1 MFHIGPMD
9 MTLNTILVGYI
20 GVTFVQKV
28 GYQFYLPRLHLSG
41 GHGVFLPLQH
51 EMAAPIMKL
60 FCLKLSAELMAALD
74 VYFFSARK
82 RRAKGAEMETPQA
95 SMGLSMGRYFLP
107 SRLGVCSGGALR
119 PQGQTPA
126 EIEFDAF

>member
-1 MFHIGPMD
+1 MD

-74 VYFFSARK
+74 VYFFF
-82 RRAKGAEMETPQA
+82 G
-95 SMGLSMGRYFLP
+95 
-107 SRLGVCSGGALR
+107 
-119 PQGQTPA
+119 
-126 EIEFDAF
+126 